1 MRVFRS
7 LLPGHS
13 GARRSREPGI
23 HRLRTDVLDSRFRAL
38 RGPGMTMAMV
48 FTLVLI
54 TPAHARLDLSNA
66 SVERLDNG
74 LTLIMLEDRTF
85 PVVSVQTTYN
95 IGAKDDPAGRLGL
108 AHFFEHMAF
117 RGSKNFPGLGLT
129 SEIYA
134 AGGEWHGY
142 TWIDNT
148 NYFATAPKAEL
159 PLLLDIDA
167 DRMARLELRKEDIE
181 AERGAVLAEMN
192 GYANDPDSTLF
203 DALMPAH
210 FLTHPYRN
218 NTIGYAS
225 DIGAITHQDVV
236 DFYERN
242 YAPQN
247 AVLAIVGD
255 FDREAARAL
264 VKKKFGKIKKKIS
277 PRAPLTAELPRSG
290 ERRVTISLPS
300 DEKLF
305 KIAWP
310 APAASHPDFPA
321 FLVLQAL
328 IGEPSGVNFNQND
341 WGTPVGPAS
350 PIADVAKGLRTWIIP
365 TAEPYAFV
373 VSGSTAKNGDAAK
386 IENAIQREFDNIAKA
401 SLTAEAVTAAKQQAL
416 NALAFDIDTMEEAA
430 HQLAY
435 FASIGALDRFMTLEK
450 DIDAVSADRIQEVA
464 YRYLRADQRTIAW
477 LQPGPTPIAPAAATA
492 REIQERKGAADR
504 SKRFVEPALIYKD
517 GRPPAFFVRSEL
529 SDTVAIKAY
538 VNRRLACDA
547 CVADDLAFDTTTIS
561 ASAPAADFASAFV
574 SVISNLEAATAKKAR
589 HTTDDPLARLEEEF
603 AYLTGFRNDKTPE
616 DPYLRFLQM
625 FAVSGAVDPETV
637 EAALIAH
644 FPKRDALEIE
654 ISRLHPFLRNEDVD
668 VRVDKPLAQ
677 EAVGYIAEMQPGE
690 HQALAARI
698 AVYILSHGYGGRL
711 GVEAISRRGLAYYI
725 DADYR
730 AGIGAGLVTL
740 AAGVDPEKVD
750 AFRDLMKAEI
760 ARVKFEPP
768 TAAEIAEAKRHLLG
782 RKISAA
788 QSNEEIAEAMI
799 RDFLAVGRPES
810 EEDFAARLNS
820 VTRVDILNAVDAL
833 QKGAVVTVRAAGVN

>member
-1 MRVFRS
+1 
-7 LLPGHS
+7 
-13 GARRSREPGI
+13 
-23 HRLRTDVLDSRFRAL
+23 
-38 RGPGMTMAMV
+38 MTMAMV

-95 IGAKDDPAGRLGL
+95 IGAKDDPTGRLGL

-117 RGSKNFPGLGLT
+117 RSSKNFPGLGLT

-148 NYFATAPKAEL
+148 NYFATAPKTEL

-203 DALMPAH
+203 DALMAAH

-225 DIGAITHQDVV
+225 DVKAITHEDVV
-236 DFYERN
+236 EFYERN

-386 IENAIQREFDNIAKA
+386 IENAIQREFDTIAKT
-401 SLTAEAVTAAKQQAL
+401 SLTAEAIAAAKQQAL

-435 FASIGALDRFMTLEK
+435 FASIGAFDQLLTLE
-450 DIDAVSADRIQEVA
+450 DAVRNVTANDIRAVA
-464 YRYLRADQRTIAW
+464 SKNLQRNQRTIAW
-477 LQPGPTPIAPAAATA
+477 LEPGPAPQTADPPAVSAINEREGKSDYSAPIANSISIDVG
-492 REIQERKGAADR
+492 R
-504 SKRFVEPALIYKD
+504 
-517 GRPPAFFVRSEL
+517 RPPILFVQSDL
-529 SDTVAIKAY
+529 SDTVAIKALIGDRY
-538 VNRRLACDA
+538 ICAACSI
-547 CVADDLAFDTTTIS
+547 DTTAFGMTLVS
-561 ASAPAADFASAFV
+561 TSTTSENFASEFSHFAQTGDQ
-574 SVISNLEAATAKKAR
+574 SEPIEPTIDSN
-589 HTTDDPLARLEEEF
+589 DPPARLEEYF
-603 AYLTGFRNDKTPE
+603 ASLANIEWPDTETPRP
-616 DPYLRFLQM
+616 DAYSQVRTI
-625 FAVSGAVDPETV
+625 AVSGAVDPGTIKELLKSSFQERVSGVKFVGGERTP
-637 EAALIAH
+637 
-644 FPKRDALEIE
+644 FPT
-654 ISRLHPFLRNEDVD
+654 EDVSLMID
-668 VRVDKPLAQ
+668 RPLTQ
-677 EAVGYIAEMQPGE
+677 EAVGFIAETADRTGGVASQI
-690 HQALAARI
+690 AL
-698 AVYILSHGYGGRL
+698 YILSHGYSGRL
-711 GVEAISRRGLAYYI
+711 GAEAISRRGLIYYI
-725 DADYR
+725 EAKYR
-730 AGIGAGLVTL
+730 PWNGSGFVTL
-740 AAGVDPEKVD
+740 SAGVDPDKVD
-750 AFRDLMKAEI
+750 AFRNLMKAEI
-760 ARVKFEPP
+760 ARLKSEPP
-768 TAAEIAEAKRHLLG
+768 TEAEIAEAKRHLMG

-788 QSNEEIAEAMI
+788 QSNEEIAETMI
-799 RDFLAVGRPES
+799 RDFLTVGRPES
-810 EEDFAARLNS
+810 AEEFAARLNA
-820 VTRVDILNAVDAL
+820 VTREDILDAVEAL